1 MTKNDPSLIWKMRI
15 GRITRLGLQYFCK
28 ELWCVRIH
36 SDIRV
41 HSNKV
46 TSRCSIMRVNLV
58 IALQTSKY
66 NLTTTW
72 MKNYFKIVCSVPTV
86 LREVLW
92 LCDYLLI
99 WWSDVISVYDWIDYV
114 IICYLKYVEIYR
126 CSMILYRYMY
136 MR

>member
-1 MTKNDPSLIWKMRI
+1 MRM
-15 GRITRLGLQYFCK
+15 GRITWLGLRYFCR

-41 HSNKV
+41 HSNRV
-46 TSRCSIMRVNLV
+46 TSRGSITRVNLV

-72 MKNYFKIVCSVPTV
+72 MKNCFKNCV
-86 LREVLW
+86 LCTYWCEVLW

-99 WWSDVISVYDWIDYV
+99 WWYAVISVYDWIDKV
-114 IICYLKYVEIYR
+114 IICYLISIEICRY
-126 CSMILYRYMY
+126 SMIFVRINADIYVIDV
-136 MR
+136 